1 MITISALRRVPP
13 FAQGGVRD
21 LRARWALE
29 EAGLPHRVELLSI
42 EQIKE
47 ADYLE
52 RQPFG
57 QVPVLE
63 DGEVRLFESGAI
75 ALYVAEQSEAL
86 LPRERQARARAI
98 AWVFAALNSVEVAIQ
113 PLAEIDLFHAQE
125 RWAQEKRPQAERFVQ
140 ARLDALAAALGDR
153 DYLEGAAFT
162 VGDLMMISVLRILR
176 FTELVKKMPALASYV
191 ARGEARPAFQRALA
205 AQLAAFEAW

>member
-13 FAQGGVRD
+13 FAQGVVRD

-29 EAGLPHRVELLSI
+29 EAGLPHRVELLSL

-75 ALYVAEQSEAL
+75 ALYVAEQSETL

-140 ARLDALAAALGDR
+140 ARLEALAAALGDR

-176 FTELVKKMPALASYV
+176 FTDLVKKMPALASYV

>member
-1 MITISALRRVPP
+1 MITITALRRVPP
-13 FAQGGVRD
+13 FAQGVVRD

-29 EAGLPHRVELLSI
+29 EAGLPHRAELLSI
-42 EQIKE
+42 EQIKA

-75 ALYVAEQSEAL
+75 ALHVAEQSEIL
-86 LPRERQARARAI
+86 LPRDRQARARAT

-125 RWAQEKRPQAERFVQ
+125 RWAQEKRPQAEKFVQ

-153 DYLEGAAFT
+153 DYLEGSTFT

-176 FTELVKKMPALASYV
+176 FTDLVKKMPALARYV

>member
-13 FAQGGVRD
+13 FAQGVVRD

>member
-13 FAQGGVRD
+13 FAQGVVRD

-29 EAGLPHRVELLSI
+29 EAGLPHRVELLSL

-47 ADYLE
+47 ADYLA

-86 LPRERQARARAI
+86 LPRDRQARARAT
-98 AWVFAALNSVEVAIQ
+98 AWVFAALNSVEVAIS
-113 PLAEIDLFHAQE
+113 PLAEIDLFCAQQ
-125 RWAQEKRPQAERFVQ
+125 RWAQEHRPDVVTFLQ
-140 ARLDALAAALGDR
+140 ARLDSLAAALGDR
-153 DYLEGAAFT
+153 KYLEGTFT
-162 VGDLMMISVLRILR
+162 VGDLMMISVLRLLR
-176 FTELVKKMPALASYV
+176 FSDLVKKMPKLDAYV

-205 AQLAAFEAW
+205 AQLAAFEPW

>member
-13 FAQGGVRD
+13 FAQGVVRD

-153 DYLEGAAFT
+153 DYLEGATFT
-162 VGDLMMISVLRILR
+162 VGDLMMISVLRLLR
-176 FTELVKKMPALASYV
+176 FSDLVKKMPKLEAYV

-205 AQLAAFEAW
+205 AQLAAFEPW